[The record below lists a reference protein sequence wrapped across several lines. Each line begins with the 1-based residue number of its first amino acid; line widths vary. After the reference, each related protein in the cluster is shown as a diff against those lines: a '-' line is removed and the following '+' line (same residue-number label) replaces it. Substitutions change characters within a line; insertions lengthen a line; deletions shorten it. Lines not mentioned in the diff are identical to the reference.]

1 MADQRLLADPLEI
14 QATIWPWT
22 CMSGEATLGPAV
34 LQLKEES
41 RPSVRWA
48 LGGGPVLGD
57 TALREGAPWEGPV
70 CSGEE
75 E

>member
-1 MADQRLLADPLEI
+1 
-14 QATIWPWT
+14 
-22 CMSGEATLGPAV
+22 MSGEATLGPAA

-41 RPSVRWA
+41 WSSVRWA

-70 CSGEE
+70 CSGIGE
-75 E
+75 